1 MTGGQKQVD
10 PFYSSAAWR
19 ELRAKV
25 RAKWR
30 QAGQPPCPICRQP
43 VTGTPIVDHVIPRR
57 KRPDL
62 ALAES
67 NLRVVCH
74 PCNSKKA
81 AWSDNSSKVEIGVDG
96 FPKGGS
102 WG

>member
-1 MTGGQKQVD
+1 MKQVD

-19 ELRAKV
+19 DLRAKV
-25 RAKWR
+25 RTKWR
-30 QAGQPPCPICRQP
+30 AAGQPPCPLCKQP
-43 VTGTPIVDHVIPRR
+43 ITGTPIADHIQPRR

-62 ALAES
+62 ALVES
-67 NLRVVCH
+67 NIQIICH

-81 AWSDNSSKVEIGVDG
+81 MWSDNSTKPETGLDG
-96 FPKGGS
+96 FPVGKG

>member
-1 MTGGQKQVD
+1 MKAVD

-25 RAKWR
+25 RSKWR
-30 QAGQPPCPICRQP
+30 KAGQPPCPICRQP
-43 VTGTPIVDHVIPRR
+43 IKGVPVVDHVIARR

-74 PCNSKKA
+74 PCNSQKA
-81 AWSDNSSKVEIGVDG
+81 AWEDNSDRAKTGADG
-96 FPKGGS
+96 FPVGS
-102 WG
+102 GWSRG